1 MREPENIRAVA
12 SLDIDLMGFIFYPK
26 SSRYVQM
33 ISSKAGIIPDYSVER
48 LRGLKARNGENET
61 AKTGDP
67 VDADTLPARV
77 GVFVDDMPQ
86 NIVTRVYNYSLDYVQ
101 LHGDESPVMIENL
114 RRTLD
119 PDIAPRIK
127 IIKALSIRSEEDVRR
142 WRDYKGLV
150 DLFLFDTPTE
160 GYGGSGEKFDWTA
173 LEAYDG
179 DVPFLLSGGIGPAD
193 AERIKS
199 FQHPQ
204 FAGIDLNSQ
213 FETAPGVK
221 DVELLRTFI
230 AKIRNEQN

>member
-67 VDADTLPARV
+67 VDADALPARV

-119 PDIAPRIK
+119 PDIAPKIK